1 MVSSNRNN
9 QLCASFSVF
18 RSLSLSL
25 SLSFFASDVFYDAS
39 PRSSTALVQAFC
51 FWIGLSRSFLSKRR
65 RWMRNHPSVAR
76 EEECAAQNGKD
87 NTTTRDDA
95 ARRIRR
101 GTSGR
106 RFSRPPRVVVGVV
119 SGSLSLVFFCASEKR
134 ALSQTLK
141 EGPWWQKPNCHHPKE
156 KKKEEKNDF
165 DDFDAAQRRRRR
177 LDRRQR

>member
-1 MVSSNRNN
+1 M
-9 QLCASFSVF
+9 
-18 RSLSLSL
+18 
-25 SLSFFASDVFYDAS
+25 DEM
-39 PRSSTALVQAFC
+39 T
-51 FWIGLSRSFLSKRR
+51 
-65 RWMRNHPSVAR
+65 SVAR
-76 EEECAAQNGKD
+76 EED

-95 ARRIRR
+95 ARRIRRR

-141 EGPWWQKPNCHHPKE
+141 EGPWWQKPNCHPKE

>member
-1 MVSSNRNN
+1 MVSNDRNN

-25 SLSFFASDVFYDAS
+25 SLSLRRTSFTTPRRGVVPLWSKPFVF
-39 PRSSTALVQAFC
+39 
-51 FWIGLSRSFLSKRR
+51 GLDCVSFIPLETTP
-65 RWMRNHPSVAR
+65 MDEMTSVAR
-76 EEECAAQNGKD
+76 EED

-95 ARRIRR
+95 ARRIRRR

-134 ALSQTLK
+134 ALSQTLEGRALVAKTKLSSSKREK
-141 EGPWWQKPNCHHPKE
+141 ERG
-156 KKKEEKNDF
+156 KK
-165 DDFDAAQRRRRR
+165 R
-177 LDRRQR
+177 L

>member
-25 SLSFFASDVFYDAS
+25 SFFVSDVFYDAS

-101 GTSGR
+101 RASGR
-106 RFSRPPRVVVGVV
+106 RFSRPPRVVVVV
-119 SGSLSLVFFCASEKR
+119 SGSLSLVFFCAREKR

-141 EGPWWQKPNCHHPKE
+141 EGPWWQKPNCHPKE

-165 DDFDAAQRRRRR
+165 DFDAAQRRRRR

>member
-1 MVSSNRNN
+1 M
-9 QLCASFSVF
+9 
-18 RSLSLSL
+18 
-25 SLSFFASDVFYDAS
+25 SDVFYDSS
-39 PRSSTALVQAFC
+39 PRSTAFFGRLLFLD
-51 FWIGLSRSFLSKRR
+51 WIVSFLSKRR

-95 ARRIRR
+95 ARRIQRR

-106 RFSRPPRVVVGVV
+106 RFSRPPRVVVVV
-119 SGSLSLVFFCASEKR
+119 SGSLSLVFFCAREKR

-141 EGPWWQKPNCHHPKE
+141 EGPWWQKPNCHPKE

>member
-1 MVSSNRNN
+1 M
-9 QLCASFSVF
+9 
-18 RSLSLSL
+18 
-25 SLSFFASDVFYDAS
+25 SDVFYDAS

-101 GTSGR
+101 GTSR
-106 RFSRPPRVVVGVV
+106 KRFSRPPRVVVVVVV
-119 SGSLSLVFFCASEKR
+119 SGSLSLSCFFAQREKR

-165 DDFDAAQRRRRR
+165 DFDAAQRRRRR